1 MVLLHCWYFGT
12 WHPPFLR
19 SCTPFPYL
27 PIVGVPSLQCTLRNP
42 GTQVARYL
50 APRFPNPLATGSMAW
65 QLVNLTRYLA
75 AQHLGTC
82 SLSSTD
88 NNAPFSHPALVG
100 PRPGEVRQGEPLRDR
115 AEEEEQDVRLHHR
128 ALRHGPHLQRPRQKA
143 GQADHP
149 EVSILVLISPKMTL
163 YAYFQDGCGAHKVPE
178 RDHEHPAKRRYHLL
192 LDSHSHRC
200 VHLLCQAR
208 TSPPS

>member
-1 MVLLHCWYFGT
+1 M
-12 WHPPFLR
+12 
-19 SCTPFPYL
+19 
-27 PIVGVPSLQCTLRNP
+27 QCTLF
-42 GTQVARYL
+42 GTQVARYTWYSV
-50 APRFPNPLATGSMAW
+50 PGRYPPGIY
-65 QLVNLTRYLA
+65 LVPGRYL
-75 AQHLGTC
+75 LGTWTTLVAT
-82 SLSSTD
+82 LSSTD

-143 GQADHP
+143 RQADHP
-149 EVSILVLISPKMTL
+149 KVSILVLISPKMTL

-178 RDHEHPAKRRYHLL
+178 RDHEHPAKRRYL

-200 VHLLCQAR
+200 VHRHLLCQAR

>member
-1 MVLLHCWYFGT
+1 MSPLHLAPLS
-12 WHPPFLR
+12 HLA
-19 SCTPFPYL
+19 L
-27 PIVGVPSLQCTLRNP
+27 VGVPSLQCTLRYP
-42 GTQVARYL
+42 GSKVPGWYPSTWV
-50 APRFPNPLATGSMAW
+50 PG
-65 QLVNLTRYLA
+65 
-75 AQHLGTC
+75 
-82 SLSSTD
+82 LSSTD
-88 NNAPFSHPALVG
+88 NNAPFFHPALVG

-143 GQADHP
+143 RQADHP

-178 RDHEHPAKRRYHLL
+178 RDHEHPAKRRYL

-200 VHLLCQAR
+200 VHRHLLCQAR